1 MNRQTHIA
9 IYARVSSDQQ
19 AQQGTI
25 DSQLAAVQKFAAEN
39 GLKVDPDLIFADNGV
54 SGSTLARPKLDAL
67 RDRAAAGEIDQV
79 LVLAPDRLARK
90 HSHQLMLVE
99 EFKKLGV
106 EISFLNRPIA
116 ASPED
121 QLLLQVQGV
130 IAEYEREKIVE
141 RSRRGKLHKAQEGKV
156 CVLSG
161 APYGYVYLPATE
173 TEDARYEIHERES
186 EVVKQVFH
194 LLVDQQLSIGA
205 IARKLT
211 QDRVPTRRD
220 VGRWERSVIWAMLRN
235 PAYTG
240 HAAYRKTEAVDRARP
255 TKQAYDRNFYPKHV
269 HSSTRDRPPEEW
281 ITIPVPAIIS
291 EESFQQARE
300 RLTEN
305 KRFSP
310 RNNKKYEYLL
320 SGLLRCQECGY
331 ALYGKPASNSKYKRL
346 YYRCAGQDGHRWT
359 NGRVCSAHPIRVD
372 AMDELVW
379 EQTRRLVEQPD
390 LVMQEYT
397 ARVQKKQ
404 RQQTEFKALLAK
416 KKRESKQLE
425 LEKERLL
432 DLYQSGQIALAE
444 IEPRLKS
451 LRSKIKKSQDECAL
465 LEKEAKEE
473 SHRLQ
478 LIEQF
483 ADFTQRMKANLT
495 NLNFEERRQIV
506 RLLVEEVIVNT
517 QTEEITVRHIL
528 PLDQKFPLCK
538 GSNDPTLR
546 RAHLGVAHLLP
557 FEHPGVEPSPN
568 QPDDPSVIYSLLD
581 DLSQQ
586 STVQTIEE
594 CTHIR
599 VYNPSDP
606 AFYALLP
613 QCVYRLVRT
622 PLRSKSVGTV
632 LEILFVDCSQNHRHG
647 ALDDLVLEHG
657 DPNWTLAAV
666 LFRDIDSLDRRRMV
680 PPASQSFV
688 EVGEVSFQVDFVCL
702 RRHPIDSGGG
712 ISSCPPVGLSQQ
724 FNIYQVRQRRELH
737 RRIVRRLLR
746 YPPKFC

>member
-25 DSQLAAVQKFAAEN
+25 DSQLAAVQKFAAET

-106 EISFLNRPIA
+106 EISFVNRPIA

-141 RSRRGKLHKAQEGKV
+141 RSRRGKLHKAQAGKV

-173 TEDARYEIHERES
+173 TEDARYEIHEREA

-194 LLVDQQLSIGA
+194 LLVDQHLSIGA
-205 IARKLT
+205 IACKLT

-269 HSSTRDRPPEEW
+269 HSSKRDRPPEEW
-281 ITIPVPAIIS
+281 IKIPVPAIIS
-291 EESFQQARE
+291 EEIFQQARE

-404 RQQTEFKALLAK
+404 RRQTEFKALLAK

-425 LEKERLL
+425 LEKERML

-465 LEKEAKEE
+465 LEKGEKEE

-483 ADFTQRMKANLT
+483 ADFTHQMKANLT
-495 NLNFEERRQIV
+495 NLNFEERRQVV

-538 GSNDPTLR
+538 GSSDASLR
-546 RAHLGVAHLLP
+546 NALVCCEKGLSVNESGFEP
-557 FEHPGVEPSPN
+557 FLQDGFLHRNILKEPGV
-568 QPDDPSVIYSLLD
+568 
-581 DLSQQ
+581 
-586 STVQTIEE
+586 
-594 CTHIR
+594 
-599 VYNPSDP
+599 
-606 AFYALLP
+606 
-613 QCVYRLVRT
+613 
-622 PLRSKSVGTV
+622 
-632 LEILFVDCSQNHRHG
+632 
-647 ALDDLVLEHG
+647 
-657 DPNWTLAAV
+657 
-666 LFRDIDSLDRRRMV
+666 
-680 PPASQSFV
+680 
-688 EVGEVSFQVDFVCL
+688 
-702 RRHPIDSGGG
+702 
-712 ISSCPPVGLSQQ
+712 
-724 FNIYQVRQRRELH
+724 
-737 RRIVRRLLR
+737 
-746 YPPKFC
+746 